1 MLKTIVAADLSKIDV
16 DTGKFDQVAGWALGT
31 SIVLVAISMIIW
43 AMVIP
48 MMRRQGKSTMADGI
62 SKLAMGVVAA
72 ALLSGCV
79 SFATWNST
87 SGTTTALMPAEARTG
102 SLTVE
107 KRPAL
112 STCPSGVVQNFD
124 WWEEEIRGVSYDVT
138 RALVG
143 DLVAQQFKNQVAETT
158 GNGVTKTQNAVSAV
172 LWTPNGPDCTSNNF
186 EPQPG
191 STVTVMY
198 YSTDKPWVRNSAMQ
212 PQPERL
218 DVTVK

>member
-62 SKLAMGVVAA
+62 NKLAMGVVAA

-107 KRPAL
+107 KEPAL
-112 STCPSGVVQNFD
+112 VTCPEPMTEKFS
-124 WWEEEIRGVSYDVT
+124 SYRDGD
-138 RALVG
+138 RDASYALISDLVG
-143 DLVAQQFKNQVAETT
+143 KAESEKFKEPTVEDDTT
-158 GNGVTKTQNAVSAV
+158 THKAAAWITWQP
-172 LWTPNGPDCTSNNF
+172 TGPDCTTNNRTPQSGTEVAILYRTSTSNF
-186 EPQPG
+186 ENHR
-191 STVTVMY
+191 
-198 YSTDKPWVRNSAMQ
+198 TDP
-212 PQPERL
+212 L
-218 DVTVK
+218 DMHELKISVK